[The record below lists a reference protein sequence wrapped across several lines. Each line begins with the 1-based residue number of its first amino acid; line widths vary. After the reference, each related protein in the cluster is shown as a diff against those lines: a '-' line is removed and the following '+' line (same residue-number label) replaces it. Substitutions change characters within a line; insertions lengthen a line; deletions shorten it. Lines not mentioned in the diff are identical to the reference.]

1 MFSLTNSKMFLF
13 LILFLSLSQH
23 SSFRL
28 LTISKSNANAYGS
41 KPSSILSKC
50 GLDAN
55 RMALCS
61 TQTSSSSSSTTST
74 FQPNTSTTTDL
85 DNEKKL
91 QEFRVLI
98 QEILKLA
105 VNTGPKMGITRTI
118 QLSQAVIK
126 MIKEVVKTPDVYI
139 DKNTGLLSLP
149 RLVRRL
155 FEGLGATYIKLGQ
168 FIASSPT
175 LFPPEYVLE
184 FQSCLDNSPTIP
196 FEEIRSIIQSE
207 LKKPISEVYSYV
219 SPVPLASAS
228 IAQVHLAKL
237 KNGTE
242 VCIKVQ
248 KPGTD
253 VTLIADLNFLTV
265 ISKIVEFINP
275 SITRVSLSNI
285 VSDIKDSMFD
295 ELNFIKESENLV
307 NFRQFLGQRGIKD
320 CVAPMPYLGLTTR
333 RVLTMEYLKGR

>member
-1 MFSLTNSKMFLF
+1 MPL
-13 LILFLSLSQH
+13 
-23 SSFRL
+23 
-28 LTISKSNANAYGS
+28 Y
-41 KPSSILSKC
+41 
-50 GLDAN
+50 
-55 RMALCS
+55 S
-61 TQTSSSSSSTTST
+61 TQTSSTSSSSTSTSS
-74 FQPNTSTTTDL
+74 FQPKTTTEI

-91 QEFRVLI
+91 QEFRDLI

-105 VNTGPKMGITRTI
+105 MNTGPKMGITRTI
-118 QLSQAVIK
+118 QLSHAVLK
-126 MIKEVVKTPDVYI
+126 MIKEVVKTPDIYI
-139 DKNTGLLSLP
+139 DKTTNMLSLP

-184 FQSCLDNSPTIP
+184 FQSCLDHSPTIP
-196 FEEIRSIIQSE
+196 FDEIKSIIQSE
-207 LKKPISEVYSYV
+207 LKKPINEVYSFV
-219 SPVPLASAS
+219 DPVPLASAS

-285 VSDIKDSMFD
+285 VTDIKDSMFD
-295 ELNFIKESENLV
+295 ELNFVKESENLL
-307 NFRQFLGQRGIKD
+307 NFRQFLDRRGIKD
-320 CVAPMPYLGLTTR
+320 CVAPMPYLGLTTK